1 MGVLFIYRTKFN
13 LIYFCLLCFTLLVLS
28 SFSVI
33 SIEKLNNEKVTRRGA
48 ETLWIDADSDIGTL
62 KLDSGFLHGRDEQNA
77 NYNDSLIE
85 ALKPEE
91 WRLYK
96 YNSYELAKQN
106 YANITYGLSDHYA
119 WYKGGFPN
127 ADPWNN
133 WTEYEEFILYVMQYY
148 DYYFP
153 DYPVE
158 YYDIWNEPDHPYFW
172 TGNYNQLLELFYRA
186 YNVVKSYNPDAKVV
200 GPSISWFRPGE
211 SGVEGIVDFLLDLDD
226 IYGVRLDAIS
236 WHENGGT
243 WYDTRPDGIPTRA
256 NYLRQQIQSH
266 FQDYFP
272 ELHVNEF
279 MGKQVHLSPGWNV
292 GFLYYLEKAE
302 IDRSMRAC
310 WWIYSTNPYDYWC
323 DCWAGLN
330 GLLMKDGETP
340 QPAYWIWLRH
350 VQMENEIKLDVSFSD
365 AYTNVIATRNSS
377 SNIIKLLTGR
387 YMKTS
392 PNDVIVSIVDY
403 SFSQNTLVRI
413 EKVPNDPDF
422 YLDPPI
428 AKPMPEGPELI
439 SNEIVEVID
448 ESIQITINDYIDGDA
463 YIITIYPP
471 SSKPEISGPISGKP
485 KTKYDYK
492 FLSESPMESDLY
504 YYIEWGDGNIEDWLG
519 PFSSGEEI
527 TISHSWNK
535 KGSYTVQA
543 KVKDTYNLESNWG
556 SLEVSMPKYKIL
568 NFHLFNNWF
577 FELLKLCFSPVSRWV

>member
-1 MGVLFIYRTKFN
+1 MGVSLINKNKTNRILFSF
-13 LIYFCLLCFTLLVLS
+13 LCFLFLIIS
-28 SFSVI
+28 SYSVI
-33 SIEKLNNEKVTRRGA
+33 SLKIINSDNEQIQYA
-48 ETLWIDADSDIGTL
+48 EIVWIDADSGTDTL
-62 KLDSGFLHGRDEQNA
+62 KLNSGFLHGRDEQQA
-77 NYNDSLIE
+77 SYNDSLIE
-85 ALKPEE
+85 ALKSEE

-96 YNSYELAKQN
+96 YYSYELAQQN
-106 YANITYGLSDHYA
+106 YADITYGLSDHYA

-133 WTEYEEFILYVMQYY
+133 WTEYEDYILYVMQVY

-172 TGNYNQLLELFYRA
+172 KGNYIQLLELFYRA

-211 SGVEGIVDFLLDLDD
+211 SGVEGIVDFLIDLDD
-226 IYGVRLDAIS
+226 IYDVRLDAIS

-256 NYLRQQIQSH
+256 NYLRQQIQNN
-266 FQDYFP
+266 FQNYSP

-310 WWIYSTNPYDYWC
+310 WWIYSTDPYEYWC

-340 QPAYWIWLRH
+340 QPAYWIWLRYA
-350 VQMENEIKLDVSFSD
+350 QMEYENKLDASFSD

-377 SNIIKLLTGR
+377 TNIIKLLIGR
-387 YMKTS
+387 YLKTT
-392 PNDVIVSIVDY
+392 PNDVIININDY
-403 SFSQNTLVRI
+403 SFSQNILVRI

-428 AKPMPEGPELI
+428 AKAMPEGPELI

-448 ESIQITINDYIDGDA
+448 ESIQIIIEEYIDGDA
-463 YIITIYPP
+463 YLITIYPP
-471 SSKPEISGPISGKP
+471 PSKPNISGQVSGKP
-485 KTKYDYK
+485 KTEYYYK
-492 FLSESPMESDLY
+492 FVSSTSSELDLY
-504 YYIEWGDGNIEDWLG
+504 YYQDFCT
-519 PFSSGEEI
+519 FSEF
-527 TISHSWNK
+527 TIN
-535 KGSYTVQA
+535 Y
-543 KVKDTYNLESNWG
+543 
-556 SLEVSMPKYKIL
+556 
-568 NFHLFNNWF
+568 
-577 FELLKLCFSPVSRWV
+577 R

>member
-13 LIYFCLLCFTLLVLS
+13 LIYFCFLCFTLLVLS

-33 SIEKLNNEKVTRRGA
+33 SIEKLNNEKVTIRGA

-211 SGVEGIVDFLLDLDD
+211 SGVEGIVDFLLNLDD

-330 GLLMKDGETP
+330 GLLMKDAETP

-392 PNDVIVSIVDY
+392 PN
-403 SFSQNTLVRI
+403 TH
-413 EKVPNDPDF
+413 
-422 YLDPPI
+422 
-428 AKPMPEGPELI
+428 A
-439 SNEIVEVID
+439 
-448 ESIQITINDYIDGDA
+448 
-463 YIITIYPP
+463 
-471 SSKPEISGPISGKP
+471 
-485 KTKYDYK
+485 
-492 FLSESPMESDLY
+492 
-504 YYIEWGDGNIEDWLG
+504 
-519 PFSSGEEI
+519 
-527 TISHSWNK
+527 
-535 KGSYTVQA
+535 
-543 KVKDTYNLESNWG
+543 
-556 SLEVSMPKYKIL
+556 
-568 NFHLFNNWF
+568 
-577 FELLKLCFSPVSRWV
+577 

>member
-1 MGVLFIYRTKFN
+1 MGELFTNKSKSN
-13 LIYFCLLCFTLLVLS
+13 LFYFCFLCITFLVMS
-28 SFSVI
+28 SFSVV
-33 SIEKLNNEKVTRRGA
+33 SIEKINNENEQISGA
-48 ETLWIDADSDIGTL
+48 EILWIDADSNLGKL
-62 KLDSGFLHGRDEQNA
+62 KLNSGFLHGRDEQQA
-77 NYNDSLIE
+77 PYNDSLIE

-96 YNSYELAKQN
+96 YYSYQLAKQN
-106 YANITYGLSDHYA
+106 NANITYGLSDHYA

-133 WTEYEEFILYVMQYY
+133 WTEYEEYILYVMQVY
-148 DYYFP
+148 DYNFP

-186 YNVVKSYNPDAKVV
+186 YKVVKSYNPDAKVV
-200 GPSISWFRPGE
+200 GPSISWFRPGH
-211 SGVEGIVDFLLDLDD
+211 SGVEGIIDFLIDLDD
-226 IYGVRLDAIS
+226 IYGVRLDAIA

-256 NYLRQQIQSH
+256 NWLRQQIQYY
-266 FQDYFP
+266 FQNYSP
-272 ELHVNEF
+272 EFHVNEF

-310 WWIYSTNPYDYWC
+310 WWIYSTDPYDYWC

-340 QPAYWIWLRH
+340 QPAYWIWLKY
-350 VQMENEIKLDVSFSD
+350 VQMEDESKLSVSSSNP
-365 AYTNVIATRNSS
+365 YTNVIATRNTS
-377 SNIIKLLTGR
+377 SNIVKLLVGR
-387 YMKTS
+387 YLKTT
-392 PNDVIVSIVDY
+392 PNDVIININDY
-403 SFSQNTLVRI
+403 TFSQNVLVRI

-428 AKPMPEGPELI
+428 AKAMPEGPELI

-448 ESIQITINDYIDGDA
+448 ESIQINIDDYTDGDA

-471 SSKPEISGPISGKP
+471 PLKPSISGPISGKP
-485 KTKYDYK
+485 RTSYDYK
-492 FLSESPMESDLY
+492 FLSHSLTESGLY
-504 YYIEWGDGNIEDWLG
+504 YYIDWGDGSIEDWIG
-519 PFSSGEEI
+519 PYSSGKEI
-527 TISHSWNK
+527 TVSHNWNK
-535 KGSYTVQA
+535 KGSFTIQA
-543 KVKDTYNLESNWG
+543 KVKDMYGLESDWSYLKVTMPRNKMVVG
-556 SLEVSMPKYKIL
+556 SPLLKIL
-568 NFHLFNNWF
+568 EMILNAYTLNW
-577 FELLKLCFSPVSRWV
+577 L

>member
-1 MGVLFIYRTKFN
+1 M
-13 LIYFCLLCFTLLVLS
+13 S
-28 SFSVI
+28 SFSVVSFETI
-33 SIEKLNNEKVTRRGA
+33 NNINMQIQDA
-48 ETLWIDADSDIGTL
+48 EIIWIDADSDIGIL
-62 KLDSGFLHGRDEQNA
+62 KLHSGFLHGRDEQQA

-85 ALKPEE
+85 ALNPEE

-96 YNSYELAKQN
+96 YQSYELAKQN

-133 WTEYEEFILYVMQYY
+133 WTEYEDFILYVMQVY
-148 DYYFP
+148 DNYFP

-158 YYDIWNEPDHPYFW
+158 YYDIWNEPDHSYFW

-186 YNVVKSYNPDAKVV
+186 YNVVKSYKPDAKVV

-211 SGVEGIVDFLLDLDD
+211 GGVEGIVDFLIDLDD

-256 NYLRQQIQSH
+256 NYLRQQIQYH
-266 FQDYFP
+266 FQDYSP

-292 GFLYYLEKAE
+292 GFLYYIEKAE

-310 WWIYSTNPYDYWC
+310 WWIYSTDPYDYWC

-340 QPAYWIWLRH
+340 LPAYWIWLRH
-350 VQMENEIKLDVSFSD
+350 AQMEYEIKLDVSFSD
-365 AYTNVIATRNSS
+365 VYTNVISTRNTT
-377 SNIIKLLTGR
+377 SNIVKLLIGR
-387 YMKTS
+387 YLKTS
-392 PNDVIVSIVDY
+392 PNDVKINIDDY
-403 SFSQNTLVRI
+403 SFSQYALVRI

-428 AKPMPEGPELI
+428 AKAMPEGPELI
-439 SNEIVEVID
+439 SNEIVELID
-448 ESIQITINDYIDGDA
+448 DSIQINIDDYIDGDA
-463 YIITIYPP
+463 YLITIYPP
-471 SSKPEISGPISGKP
+471 PSKPEISGPASGKP

-492 FLSESPMESDLY
+492 FLSESPLESDLY
-504 YYIEWGDGNIEDWLG
+504 YYIEWGDGNIEDWIG
-519 PFSSGEEI
+519 PYSSGEEI
-527 TISHSWNK
+527 TISHTWEVKGTYTIRVKSKDVYDFESDWSELSVTMPRNK
-535 KGSYTVQA
+535 IVNRPIIKF
-543 KVKDTYNLESNWG
+543 LEQY
-556 SLEVSMPKYKIL
+556 PIL
-568 NFHLFNNWF
+568 YQ
-577 FELLKLCFSPVSRWV
+577 LLLRFLQL